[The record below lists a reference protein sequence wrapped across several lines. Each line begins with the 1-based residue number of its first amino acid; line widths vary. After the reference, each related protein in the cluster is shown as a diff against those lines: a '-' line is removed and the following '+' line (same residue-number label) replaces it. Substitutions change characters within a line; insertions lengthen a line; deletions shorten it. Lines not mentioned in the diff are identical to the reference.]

1 MTPLRTRSR
10 VLQPA
15 GAALVIVLLMLV
27 LATVLVVTFAAL
39 MTSNHSV
46 ASARVHELQAAE
58 IGKGGI
64 DWAAGQL
71 RKEAMAR
78 DPLAAAAN
86 MTPDRSS
93 AKDSKGTASAIKNL
107 IKRTDRAIPF
117 HPGGNEVAAASS
129 SLIPAS
135 GGRKISI
142 ERWMNGP
149 RLCGTA
155 NGIGTAATEVTA
167 PDWVYMTGTGPRK
180 VTLPADAKEIVGRF
194 AVAVYD
200 VGGLADVNI
209 MGTEPDTVVKGSV
222 PVAVLQR
229 KGSPR
234 LVSLSKTPG
243 FPMFP
248 ATANGRDELA
258 MANLIHRFRE
268 PGTLAKGGSDGS
280 GWLGD
285 ITSAGRIPDADPASR
300 YIDFMDVM
308 TRGGAKILEADAR
321 FLSRQDMLTFWKR
334 TELPSEAL
342 PFLTIFS
349 REANRPNFSP
359 RTLTPAVTDATR
371 DFSAFKDATAAAKFR
386 RFNLQRLN
394 DFEEF
399 KQTGSSES
407 LARILTHFGLQP
419 EGSVPATRSERLK
432 MVWKYKAGT
441 IAARTPGE
449 NADFFETLKMAFKP
463 QSLAKTAITKAYT
476 RANDNSITYDLD
488 KNADLQVMRIGANVM
503 DQWDRDGWP
512 TFIRFDF
519 PVDTVEIGHTAPQ
532 KSTDRIVAGVEN
544 LPFLNR
550 VIVLPRRFNT
560 LNVAHYYTFE
570 IWNPHG
576 NGDRAPTER
585 PTDFEI
591 VPRGAAQLQ
600 LMECGLQTPA
610 APASGWPA
618 SPFATLVGGVR
629 FAGVPAIEPTYL
641 DAANA
646 TALHAS
652 GSDAGSMT
660 PIGIRGVGQAMVYGD
675 QRHGTAGGVVQ
686 QIFINP
692 KTNDEPSFELR
703 IQGMSVPY
711 SSFRLLAV
719 NTSTGIRDGWPL
731 GVNADPNRTW
741 FSTNINAAGKLRD
754 FYADYRAIGFARADP
769 RTCRFGSP
777 ALKQL
782 LSATTASHPGQGL
795 RPSGNGVI
803 TIFTNP
809 DQDGSGWT
817 LSANVDMWTGPKART
832 YGLLAENGPAS
843 ATRYTDDDGE
853 LRWGD
858 NQRAF
863 TVSATNNLFAPG
875 KTELRPVMLD
885 RPFRSIGELGF
896 VFRDVPWKTLDFS
909 NANSADQAL
918 LDFFTIEGDPMLDDS
933 LGAPPKMLHGRID
946 LNTPHPEI
954 LAAALEGAGKTKL
967 DGPPLAGAADTITA
981 LEARTI
987 AAAFVQETRNNPLR
1001 NKGEAVR
1008 VLAALPGSTLPAIK
1022 AQREVAARALAGPG
1036 QVGTW
1041 NVMIDVIAQSGIYPP
1056 GSTNLDSNFVIRGER
1071 RYWLHMAI
1079 DRYTG
1084 EVLDQML
1091 ETVTD

>member
-1 MTPLRTRSR
+1 
-10 VLQPA
+10 
-15 GAALVIVLLMLV
+15 LVIVLLMLV

-46 ASARVHELQAAE
+46 ASARVHELQASE

-86 MTPDRSS
+86 MVPDRTS

-107 IKRTDRAIPF
+107 IKRTDRTIPF
-117 HPGGNEVAAASS
+117 HPAGSVVAAASS
-129 SLIPAS
+129 SLTPAS
-135 GGRKISI
+135 GGRKISV

-155 NGIGTAATEVTA
+155 TGIGAAATEFTA

-180 VTLPADAKEIVGRF
+180 VTLPADLKEIVGRF

-209 MGTEPDTVVKGSV
+209 MGTEPATVVKGSV

-334 TELPSEAL
+334 TELPTEAL

-359 RTLTPAVTDATR
+359 RTLTPPVTDATR
-371 DFSAFKDATAAAKFR
+371 DFSAFDDATAAAKFR

-407 LARILTHFGLQP
+407 RARILTHFGLQP
-419 EGSVPATRSERLK
+419 EGPVPGTRDGRLK
-432 MVWKYKAGT
+432 MVWKYKAGA

-463 QSLAKTAITKAYT
+463 QSLAKTAITQGFYT
-476 RANDNSITYDLD
+476 RGIDNSITYDLD
-488 KNADLQVMRIGANVM
+488 KKADLQIMRIGANVM

-519 PVDTVEIGHTAPQ
+519 PVDPVEIDHTAAQ
-532 KSTDRIVAGVEN
+532 KSADRIVAGVEN
-544 LPFLNR
+544 LPYLNR
-550 VIVLPRRFNT
+550 AITVQRRYNT
-560 LNVAHYYTFE
+560 LFVAVYYTFE

-576 NGDRAPTER
+576 NSATPPAEH

-591 VPRGAAQLQ
+591 VPSGQTKLFVSEDDVLGPGETLQ
-600 LMECGLQTPA
+600 AE
-610 APASGWPA
+610 
-618 SPFATLVGGVR
+618 SPFAPLVGGVQ
-629 FAGVPAIEPTYL
+629 FSGVPAIEPTYL
-641 DAANA
+641 DATTNA
-646 TALHAS
+646 TVLHPS

-660 PIGIRGVGQAMVYGD
+660 PLGIRGVGQAMRRGD
-675 QRHGTAGGVVQ
+675 KRHGTNTRYVQ
-686 QIFINP
+686 QIYVIP
-692 KTNDEPSFELR
+692 KTNEEPGFSLR
-703 IQGMSVPY
+703 VQGMNVAY
-711 SSFRLLAV
+711 SSFRLLQRIPDMGV
-719 NTSTGIRDGWPL
+719 RDTWPL
-731 GVNADPNRTW
+731 GTAGIDIGKTL
-741 FSTNINAAGKLRD
+741 FSSNINAPGRLRNPTND
-754 FYADYRAIGFARADP
+754 YDYRYHHGFLRADP
-769 RTCRFGSP
+769 RTSRFGAP
-777 ALKQL
+777 ALRQVIAG
-782 LSATTASHPGQGL
+782 STCSFPGQGI
-795 RPSGNGVI
+795 RPSGAGVVS
-803 TIFTNP
+803 IFMDPSSTPAPPDP
-809 DQDGSGWT
+809 DQNGNGWT
-817 LSANVDMWTGPKART
+817 LSANADPWTGAKGRA

-843 ATRYTDDDGE
+843 ATRYTDPDGE

-987 AAAFVQETRNNPLR
+987 ATAFVQETRNNPLR

-1022 AQREVAARALAGPG
+1022 AQREVAARALVGPG

-1071 RYWLHMAI
+1071 RYWLHLAI

>member
-1 MTPLRTRSR
+1 
-10 VLQPA
+10 
-15 GAALVIVLLMLV
+15 
-27 LATVLVVTFAAL
+27 
-39 MTSNHSV
+39 
-46 ASARVHELQAAE
+46 
-58 IGKGGI
+58 
-64 DWAAGQL
+64 
-71 RKEAMAR
+71 
-78 DPLAAAAN
+78 
-86 MTPDRSS
+86 
-93 AKDSKGTASAIKNL
+93 
-107 IKRTDRAIPF
+107 
-117 HPGGNEVAAASS
+117 
-129 SLIPAS
+129 
-135 GGRKISI
+135 
-142 ERWMNGP
+142 
-149 RLCGTA
+149 
-155 NGIGTAATEVTA
+155 
-167 PDWVYMTGTGPRK
+167 
-180 VTLPADAKEIVGRF
+180 
-194 AVAVYD
+194 
-200 VGGLADVNI
+200 
-209 MGTEPDTVVKGSV
+209 
-222 PVAVLQR
+222 
-229 KGSPR
+229 
-234 LVSLSKTPG
+234 
-243 FPMFP
+243 
-248 ATANGRDELA
+248 

-285 ITSAGRIPDADPASR
+285 ITAAGRIPDADPASR

-321 FLSRQDMLTFWKR
+321 FLSRQDMLAFWKR
-334 TELPSEAL
+334 TELPTEAL

-359 RTLTPAVTDATR
+359 RTLTPPVTDASR
-371 DFSAFKDATAAAKFR
+371 DFSAFKDTTAAATFR

-399 KQTGSSES
+399 KQSGSAES
-407 LARILTHFGLQP
+407 RARILTHFGLQP
-419 EGSVPATRSERLK
+419 EGPVPGTRDGRLK
-432 MVWKYKAGT
+432 MVWKYKAGA
-441 IAARTPGE
+441 IAVKTPGVA
-449 NADFFETLKMAFKP
+449 ADFFETLKMAFKP
-463 QSLAKTAITKAYT
+463 QSLAKTAITKQPYN
-476 RANDNSITYDLD
+476 RGDDGSITYDLD

-519 PVDTVEIGHTAPQ
+519 PVDPVEIGHTAAQ
-532 KSTDRIVAGVEN
+532 KSADRIVAGVEN
-544 LPFLNR
+544 LPILNR
-550 VIVLPRRFNT
+550 VIAIPRRYNT

-570 IWNPHG
+570 VWNPHG
-576 NGDRAPTER
+576 NADRVPVER

-591 VPRGAAQLQ
+591 VPMGSVQVQ
-600 LMECGLQTPA
+600 LMECDTQTPA

-618 SPFATLVGGVR
+618 SPFAPLVGGVR
-629 FAGVPAIEPTYL
+629 FSGVPAIEPTYL
-641 DAANA
+641 DATTNA

-660 PIGIRGVGQAMVYGD
+660 PLGIRGIGQAMIYGD
-675 QRHGTAGGVVQ
+675 QRHTTAARVVQ
-686 QIFINP
+686 QIYVAP
-692 KTNDEPSFELR
+692 KTNDEPTFSLR
-703 IQGMSVPY
+703 VQGMDVGY
-711 SSFRLLAV
+711 SSFRLLTRP
-719 NTSTGIRDGWPL
+719 TSVGLRDGWPL
-731 GVNADPNRTW
+731 GVNADPAKTL
-741 FSTNINAAGKLRD
+741 FSTNINAAGKLRNPNW
-754 FYADYRAIGFARADP
+754 DYRFQQAFLHADP
-769 RTCRFGSP
+769 RTSRFGSP
-777 ALKQL
+777 SLQNL
-782 LSATTASHPGQGL
+782 IIGSDPSFPGEGL
-795 RPSGNGVI
+795 RPRGNGVNS
-803 TIFTNP
+803 IFTNP
-809 DQDGSGWT
+809 DQAGNGWT
-817 LSANVDMWTGPKART
+817 LSGNASPWLGPAARE

-843 ATRYTDDDGE
+843 ATRYTDPDGQ

-918 LDFFTIEGDPMLDDS
+918 LDFFTIEGDPVLDDS

-967 DGPPLAGAADTITA
+967 DGPPLPGAAETISA
-981 LEARTI
+981 LDARTI
-987 AAAFVQETRNNPLR
+987 ATAFVQETRNNPLR
-1001 NKGEAVR
+1001 NKGEAVK

-1056 GSTNLDSNFVIRGER
+1056 GSTNLDGNFVIRGER
-1071 RYWLHMAI
+1071 RYWLHLAI